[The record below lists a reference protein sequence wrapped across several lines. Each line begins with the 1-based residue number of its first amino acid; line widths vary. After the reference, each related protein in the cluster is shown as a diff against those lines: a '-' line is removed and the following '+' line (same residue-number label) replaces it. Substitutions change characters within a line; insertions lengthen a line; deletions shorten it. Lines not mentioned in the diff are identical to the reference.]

1 MPFPICQAPVLET
14 ERQNC
19 RQKDGGNGIETVGYF
34 LEELQNMH
42 PAAAKKFWKYLN
54 LNKSGNDTK
63 KYGNN
68 ERGNSTW
75 LGVI

>member
-14 ERQNC
+14 ERRNC

-42 PAAAKKFWKYLN
+42 PAAAKKILEV
-54 LNKSGNDTK
+54 S
-63 KYGNN
+63 
-68 ERGNSTW
+68 
-75 LGVI
+75 